1 MKNEFTVTKE
11 LYMSWNRENMWKGIR
26 LKFKILWTV
35 TALLL
40 IAFIIFLNAIG
51 DGRLYLYAYGV
62 FMSLYCVYRGYFRD
76 SALAAIQYKRNVNVH
91 GSENWVRTVEFG
103 EEDIISR
110 DGNVTVKTP
119 YSEIA
124 GMRDNGNKIW
134 LDTKKNMVIRLY
146 KDKFIDGDFEK
157 FKKFISAKIGK

>member
-1 MKNEFTVTKE
+1 
-11 LYMSWNRENMWKGIR
+11 MSWNRENMWKGVR

-35 TALLL
+35 TAFLL
-40 IAFIIFLNAIG
+40 IAFIIFLRAIG

-62 FMSLYCVYRGYFRD
+62 LMSLYCIYRGYFRD

-91 GSENWVRTVEFG
+91 GSETWVRTIEFG
-103 EEDIISR
+103 EEDIIIR

-124 GMRDNGNKIW
+124 GMRDTGSKIW

-146 KDKFIDGDFEK
+146 KDKFVDGDFEK
-157 FKKFISAKIGK
+157 FKKFISVKIGK